1 MMQLSNDVLKALS
14 GKSLASAESITGGGI
29 GAAITDIPG
38 ASDVYRGGVICYTN
52 AVKIRMLGVSAA
64 VLATQG
70 AICGEVASQ
79 MATGVRALI
88 GTDVAISVT
97 GLAGPGGDEFGN
109 PVGTIY
115 IGYAD
120 ESSVDVRKFLFIG
133 DRDRVRQ
140 QTVAAALQ
148 LILEHNP

>member
-133 DRDRVRQ
+133 DRARVRQ

>member
-1 MMQLSNDVLKALS
+1 MMQLSDDVLKALS

-97 GLAGPGGDEFGN
+97 GLAGPGCDEFGN

-120 ESSVDVRKFLFIG
+120 ESSVDVRKFLFTG

>member
-120 ESSVDVRKFLFIG
+120 ESSVDVRKFLFNG
-133 DRDRVRQ
+133 DRAWVRQ